1 MFQLSKSENVKAILE
16 ELKKKKK
23 SDSRRAQRQRELENQ
38 IEYLKISN

>member
-23 SDSRRAQRQRELENQ
+23 
-38 IEYLKISN
+38 KIGQSQSAEAKGT